1 MKRVLIITDR
11 TLHSAPRVIRTIDA
25 LKNEF
30 ELFTVGITPPAF
42 EVAAHYNRKTIQEG
56 FAYRVLRKINRDYR
70 GKYIPDNYIDRGKL
84 YRIKKILDAVEP
96 DIVICHECFDVPYMA
111 HLKKRYQYKLVF
123 NAHEYYPLEFDERT
137 EWASTW
143 QLFYEDLYRRFLP
156 AVDLM
161 VNVCDSIREKCLEV
175 FQKDSIVIPN
185 AAHLNDL
192 PAQIPRKIIQLI
204 HHGGAIPGRK
214 IEEMIRMMDILGSGY
229 HLTFMLMPNVPQY
242 YQSLQEMASQKSN
255 ISFIEP
261 VPFRQIVPTLNQFD
275 IGIYILPP
283 ASFNNAI
290 ALPNKFFEFIQAKLC
305 IAIGP
310 SPEMKR
316 LCEKFELGVV
326 AEAFNAESLAQ
337 KISRIDADQLL
348 DYKRNAEKAA
358 QTLSAEHF
366 GAVFLSAIQDL
377 SVRE

>member
-1 MKRVLIITDR
+1 MKKVLIITDR

-56 FAYRVLRKINRDYR
+56 FAYRVFRKINRDYR
-70 GKYIPDNYIDRGKL
+70 GKYIPDNYIDKGKL

-111 HLKKRYQYKLVF
+111 HLKDRYQYKLVF
-123 NAHEYYPLEFDERT
+123 NAHEYYPLEFDERP
-137 EWASTW
+137 EWAGTW

-185 AAHLNDL
+185 AAFYSEL
-192 PAQIPRKIIQLI
+192 PPQPVENKIRLI
-204 HHGGAIPGRK
+204 HHGGSIPSRK
-214 IEEMIRMMDILGSGY
+214 IEEMIKLTELLGDNY
-229 HLTFMLMPNVPQY
+229 ELTLMLMVVDAKY
-242 YQSLQEMASQKSN
+242 YAQLVEMAKSYPR
-255 ISFIEP
+255 IKFIDP
-261 VPFRQIVPTLNQFD
+261 VPFHEIIPTLNNFD
-275 IGIYILPP
+275 LGIYILPP
-283 ASFNNAI
+283 TSYNNAI
-290 ALPNKFFEFIQAKLC
+290 ALPNKIFEFVQAKLG

-310 SPEMKR
+310 SPEMSR
-316 LCEKFELGVV
+316 LVRCHDLGVI
-326 AEAFNAESLAQ
+326 ASNFTAESLAFEIR
-337 KISRIDADQLL
+337 KLSKDDIFT
-348 DYKRNAEKAA
+348 YKKQSYVAA
-358 QTLSAEHF
+358 KHISAEHF
-366 GAVFLSAIQDL
+366 SKLFLESISKL
-377 SVRE
+377 S